1 MSRTS
6 TNASTAGSGCADK
19 LKVLADATRLAVV
32 ERLFERPAHVGE
44 LVRELGVEQSLLSH
58 HLRCLREAGLV
69 LAERD
74 GKAVLYRVAGG
85 LTRTASGQSIQLGC
99 CELSFPPRP
108 RPKSRAR

>member
-1 MSRTS
+1 MSR
-6 TNASTAGSGCADK
+6 ASSSAQSGASGCADK

-32 ERLFERPAHVGE
+32 ARLFERPAHVGE

-58 HLRCLREAGLV
+58 HLRSLREAGLV

-85 LTRTASGQSIQLGC
+85 LTRSASGQTIQLGC

-108 RPKSRAR
+108 RAKPRAR